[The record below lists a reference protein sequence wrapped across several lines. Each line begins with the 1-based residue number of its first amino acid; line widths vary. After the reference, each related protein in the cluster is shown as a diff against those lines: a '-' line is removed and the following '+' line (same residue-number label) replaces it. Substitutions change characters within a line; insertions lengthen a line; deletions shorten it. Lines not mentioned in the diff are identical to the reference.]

1 MPELRVEY
9 PGLALHDVQSLVIER
24 DLDQPD
30 VATISVLDS
39 RASIGKTIHLGDT
52 LKIFG
57 VPPGGDGEET
67 LLFAGELLGLEYQT
81 QHSTLMVQL
90 RAFGLLHQLA
100 RRRIAASIP
109 IDDGEKQLKALIE
122 EFVKGT
128 GVKVGMV
135 ASGTV
140 QVSRYAHLQTPLD
153 ILSAMAHEAGCA
165 LWIDD
170 QDQDARDQL
179 VFAPVPLSGSPT
191 LTFVPKRDMKGFPYQ
206 SARAEVSLVRLPSSV
221 EVRGWNSKDQK
232 AIVGMAHAKDVA
244 SGCTIEFPI
253 KAGDNPVLLSEADLL
268 ADGDAEA
275 RAKHVMARAARQA
288 ASAEVVLDTL
298 PPSGAALGQVVT
310 LAMHDQGDD
319 PMNGSY
325 YVRGVRLSQRAG
337 GVLASTIKL
346 SRHVV
351 PKDPA

>member
-1 MPELRVEY
+1 MEY

-39 RASIGKTIHLGDT
+39 RASIGKAIHLGDT

-67 LLFAGELLGLEYQT
+67 LLFAGDLLGLEYQS

-90 RAFGLLHQLA
+90 RAFGLLHRLA

-109 IDDGEKQLKALIE
+109 IDDGAKQLKALVE

-128 GVKVGMV
+128 DVKVGKV

-153 ILSAMAHEAGCA
+153 ILSAMADEAGCA
-165 LWIDD
+165 LWLDD
-170 QDQDARDQL
+170 QTKATRDQL
-179 VFAPVPLSGSPT
+179 VFAQVPLSGSPT
-191 LTFVPKRDMKGFPYQ
+191 LTLVPKREMKGFPYQ
-206 SARAEVSLVRLPSSV
+206 TARAEVSLVRLPSSV

-232 AIVGMAHAKDVA
+232 AIVGTAKGKDVA
-244 SGCTIEFPI
+244 SGCKIEFPI

-268 ADGDAEA
+268 ADGDAEV
-275 RAKHVMARAARQA
+275 RAKNVMARAARQA

-298 PPSGAALGQVVT
+298 PPPGMGLGLAVT
-310 LAMHDQGDD
+310 LVMHDQGED
-319 PMNGSY
+319 PMHGSY
-325 YVRGVRLSQRAG
+325 YVRGMRISQRAG
-337 GVLASTIKL
+337 GVMSSTIKL